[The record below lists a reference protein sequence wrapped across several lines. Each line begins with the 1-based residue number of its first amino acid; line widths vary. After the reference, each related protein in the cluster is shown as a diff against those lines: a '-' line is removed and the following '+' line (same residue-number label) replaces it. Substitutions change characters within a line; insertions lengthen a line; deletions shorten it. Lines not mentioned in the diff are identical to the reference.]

1 MSGSLSGSETVRD
14 CITTTPFSTRMSIDT
29 AKTASPTSLR
39 WQWLLSERNKVL
51 MLGTAGGALATQI
64 SRRGGQITAVDDW
77 DGAFAIARQWF
88 GLPAEVECIHAD
100 AMAFLKSTA
109 RQLRTPWR
117 SMSFRGLEI
126 PIAML
131 NEDIAALLASVLA
144 PGGMIVWNVADEP
157 LAWTTQRI
165 AKALRRGGLDPRMVA
180 VLDGD
185 VGNTLV
191 VCDGI
196 GASPTDAEVTGR
208 RSVTTRA
215 GRRLCGFKA
224 SAMVPTRTGCTA
236 WAAPPHMV
244 RSGSYGVRL
253 RPGLGAGLGCQ
264 AR

>member
-1 MSGSLSGSETVRD
+1 MKPIYQSDDQVRNVRIFERIRDGSRLYYDNAVLYTHVDRHGENCLAYIAAMAR
-14 CITTTPFSTRMSIDT
+14 
-29 AKTASPTSLR
+29 
-39 WQWLLSERNKVL
+39 LLSERNKVL

-88 GLPAEVECIHAD
+88 GLPAAVECIHAD

-109 RQLRTPWR
+109 RQWDAVAIDVFQGT
-117 SMSFRGLEI
+117 EI

-196 GASPTDAEVTGR
+196 GVSPT
-208 RSVTTRA
+208 
-215 GRRLCGFKA
+215 
-224 SAMVPTRTGCTA
+224 
-236 WAAPPHMV
+236 
-244 RSGSYGVRL
+244 
-253 RPGLGAGLGCQ
+253 
-264 AR
+264 